1 MTKTKSGE
9 NNEWQSKGDDNGV
22 ACMTW
27 CGGNNKREKRQQQNY
42 ENNNTSYDQTLAFA
56 FSMKGSNS
64 LESLELFE
72 AEESLEREEELSLS
86 LLAVRQLDFNKK

>member
-1 MTKTKSGE
+1 MNGKAKAMTMVWSMY
-9 NNEWQSKGDDNGV
+9 DV
-22 ACMTW
+22 I
-27 CGGNNKREKRQQQNY
+27 GGNNKREKRQQQNY